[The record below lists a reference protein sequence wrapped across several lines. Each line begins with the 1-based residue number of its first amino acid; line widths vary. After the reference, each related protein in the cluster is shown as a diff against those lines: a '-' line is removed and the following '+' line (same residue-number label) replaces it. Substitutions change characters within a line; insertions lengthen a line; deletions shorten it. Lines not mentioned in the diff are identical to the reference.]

1 MEAAVTVSSDG
12 GHTDV
17 QPPATALSL
26 GRALTRFAREV
37 LIVAVLFGLLS
48 LLGGLAWGAWRGV
61 ELALQGMPTDD
72 ANAIMRA
79 VGTPGPLAT
88 IALSLIGVGGTAVV
102 SMLWRAPPRAAERQ
116 RSSASLRT
124 PETWLLALFAGVVV
138 ICCSM
143 IVSQIAAALQEPLD
157 PTNMSLVRGSLAQHP
172 WVLLAFAVVA
182 APVYEEVL
190 FRRVL
195 FGRLWKDGWPIL
207 GAVLSGL
214 LFAFMHEPPF
224 VGDKSLAAQLPLWLV
239 YTCMGI
245 AFAWV
250 YRRTGSLG
258 ASIMAH
264 GLNNAFAI
272 GMMMAFGISS

>member
-1 MEAAVTVSSDG
+1 MAVSGGGNAAA
-12 GHTDV
+12 
-17 QPPATALSL
+17 PPPLTSLPL
-26 GRALTRFAREV
+26 GRALARFALEV
-37 LIVAVLFGLLS
+37 LIVAALFGLLS

-72 ANAIMRA
+72 ARAIMRA

-88 IALSLIGVGGTAVV
+88 IALSLTGVGGTALVA
-102 SMLWRAPPRAAERQ
+102 MLWRAPPQAAERQ
-116 RSSASLRT
+116 RSRASLRT
-124 PETWLLALFAGVVV
+124 PATWLLALFTGAVV

-143 IVSQIAAALQEPLD
+143 VVAQIAAALQETLD
-157 PTNMSLVRGSLAQHP
+157 PTNMSLVRGTLDQHP
-172 WVLLAFAVVA
+172 WVLLTFAVVA

-195 FGRLWKDGWPIL
+195 FRRLWQDGWPLL
-207 GAVLSGL
+207 GALLSGL

-258 ASIMAH
+258 ASIAAH

-272 GMMMAFGISS
+272 GMMLAFGISS

>member
-1 MEAAVTVSSDG
+1 MDAVPRASEAVPEALPPPVT
-12 GHTDV
+12 
-17 QPPATALSL
+17 PLPL
-26 GRALTRFAREV
+26 GRALRRFALEV
-37 LIVAVLFGLLS
+37 VIVAVLFGLLS

-61 ELALQGMPTDD
+61 EIALQGLPTSDPK
-72 ANAIMRA
+72 AVMQA

-88 IALSLIGVGGTAVV
+88 IALSLIGVGGTALVA
-102 SMLWRAPPRAAERQ
+102 MLWRAPPRADER
-116 RSSASLRT
+116 RLSRASLRSLA
-124 PETWLLALFAGVVV
+124 TWILVVFTGAAV

-143 IVSQIAAALQEPLD
+143 IVSQIAAALHESLD
-157 PTNMSLVRGSLAQHP
+157 PTNMSLVRGTLAQHP
-172 WVLLAFAVVA
+172 WVLVTFAVIA
-182 APVYEEVL
+182 APVYEEIL

-195 FGRLWKDGWPIL
+195 FRRLWRDGWPIL

-224 VGDKSLAAQLPLWLV
+224 VGDKSLAAQLPLWAV

-258 ASIMAH
+258 ASIAAH

-272 GMMMAFGISS
+272 GIMMAAGVSP